1 MWDHRKGIM
10 MALSFQHKKYKGK
23 INVGLMK
30 VSIVLPTLNEEEG
43 IGDTIDSLRK
53 KEFERRGWEMEI
65 LVVDGNSTDRT
76 RDIARE
82 KGAKVIIEP
91 RKGYGRAYKTG
102 LKEAEGE
109 IIVTGDADGTY
120 PFDEAHEYI
129 DILLNENLDFIN
141 TNRFAG
147 LTHRSMSF
155 KHFFGNLILSLTLRL
170 LYGIKIKDSQSGM
183 WVIRKSALSKIKP
196 LEEFHDGMPFSEE
209 IKIEM
214 FRNKKIRA
222 KEIPSRLYER
232 KGMAK
237 IQTWGDGWENL
248 KFLIKYRL
256 SG

>member
-1 MWDHRKGIM
+1 
-10 MALSFQHKKYKGK
+10 
-23 INVGLMK
+23 MK

-43 IGDTIDSLRK
+43 IGNTIDAIRR
-53 KEFERRGWEMEI
+53 KEFEKRGWEMEI
-65 LVVDGNSTDRT
+65 VVVDGNSTDKT
-76 RDIARE
+76 REIAEE
-82 KGAKVIIEP
+82 KGARVIIEP

-102 LKEAEGE
+102 FKEADGE
-109 IIVTGDADGTY
+109 VIVTGDADGTY
-120 PFDEAHEYI
+120 PFDEVHEYI
-129 DILLNENLDFIN
+129 DVLINENLDFIN

-155 KHFFGNLILSLTLRL
+155 KHFFGNLILSFTLRL

-183 WVIRKSALSKIKP
+183 WVIRKSALEKIKP

-214 FRNKKIRA
+214 FRNKNVKAR
-222 KEIPSRLYER
+222 EIPSRLYER
-232 KGMAK
+232 KGVPK
-237 IQTWGDGWENL
+237 LQSWRDGWRNL